1 MTDLFK
7 NAFSYI
13 IEEMTCVMVKIL
25 KYAPWVQGVDE
36 AGRIRPRC
44 LTFVLDQAACR
55 RRWGLKHFT
64 VDLKGQ
70 GICEWVVYKNPWI
83 LEYVPDHFKTREMCD
98 DMVMEDPLLLR
109 HVSDWFL
116 MQQQLRQCDDYYDD
130 NGYIKWHK
138 GYKKRKAQKASIREE
153 LLPIAWHPSRYWD
166 WCMSEDKKSDA
177 KNCGDKYRPFLCLMT
192 GYKKSFD
199 LKELKIKMPSVLS
212 VSNESSKSEEFSPKD
227 IENFLDNEDQ
237 NWIKRTHVRN
247 FLGLEIIRKLL
258 NRLEKCGILT
268 KQELIPTRRG
278 TAGWSG
284 PKDQQNKT
292 DKFLSFFGVKY
303 VIVNSREDKGK
314 TLKEHILNNIV
325 PRGLDVRIEEIQ
337 GQHQQAIKEK
347 DAVIALM
354 NNDL

>member
-1 MTDLFK
+1 
-7 NAFSYI
+7 
-13 IEEMTCVMVKIL
+13 
-25 KYAPWVQGVDE
+25 
-36 AGRIRPRC
+36 
-44 LTFVLDQAACR
+44 
-55 RRWGLKHFT
+55 
-64 VDLKGQ
+64 
-70 GICEWVVYKNPWI
+70 
-83 LEYVPDHFKTREMCD
+83 
-98 DMVMEDPLLLR
+98 
-109 HVSDWFL
+109 
-116 MQQQLRQCDDYYDD
+116 
-130 NGYIKWHK
+130 
-138 GYKKRKAQKASIREE
+138 
-153 LLPIAWHPSRYWD
+153 
-166 WCMSEDKKSDA
+166 
-177 KNCGDKYRPFLCLMT
+177 MT

-227 IENFLDNEDQ
+227 IKNFLDNEDQ
-237 NWIKRTHVRN
+237 NWVKRTHVGN

-354 NNDL
+354 HNDL

>member
-1 MTDLFK
+1 
-7 NAFSYI
+7 
-13 IEEMTCVMVKIL
+13 
-25 KYAPWVQGVDE
+25 
-36 AGRIRPRC
+36 
-44 LTFVLDQAACR
+44 
-55 RRWGLKHFT
+55 
-64 VDLKGQ
+64 
-70 GICEWVVYKNPWI
+70 
-83 LEYVPDHFKTREMCD
+83 MCD

-212 VSNESSKSEEFSPKD
+212 VSNEEFSPKD

-237 NWIKRTHVRN
+237 NWVKRTHVRN

-258 NRLEKCGILT
+258 NRLEKFGILT
-268 KQELIPTRRG
+268 KQ
-278 TAGWSG
+278 
-284 PKDQQNKT
+284 
-292 DKFLSFFGVKY
+292 
-303 VIVNSREDKGK
+303 
-314 TLKEHILNNIV
+314 
-325 PRGLDVRIEEIQ
+325 
-337 GQHQQAIKEK
+337 
-347 DAVIALM
+347 
-354 NNDL
+354 